1 MIESKRL
8 WLMRFTFAFTTIYHY
23 LSYHIVLYIYH
34 LITTKRY
41 NNIEPIFPDNYS
53 KSCQAKNWPTIV
65 TKFLNHTLLPITA
78 IVDCFGGYMAPPRW
92 SLHRCQL
99 HRNRHPTLRERSG
112 EVVSKR
118 RSFEM
123 LNRTSWD
130 DVLKDLEDEMNEKNE
145 TLMMVQAFFIPKVEL

>member
-1 MIESKRL
+1 
-8 WLMRFTFAFTTIYHY
+8 
-23 LSYHIVLYIYH
+23 
-34 LITTKRY
+34 
-41 NNIEPIFPDNYS
+41 
-53 KSCQAKNWPTIV
+53 
-65 TKFLNHTLLPITA
+65 
-78 IVDCFGGYMAPPRW
+78 MAPPRW

-145 TLMMVQAFFIPKVEL
+145 TLMMVQAFFISKVEL